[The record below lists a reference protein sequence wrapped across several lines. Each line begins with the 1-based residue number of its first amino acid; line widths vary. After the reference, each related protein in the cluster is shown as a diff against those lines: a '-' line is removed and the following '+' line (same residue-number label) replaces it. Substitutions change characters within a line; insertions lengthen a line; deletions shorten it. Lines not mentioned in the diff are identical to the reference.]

1 MKKILLILM
10 IISAFTTNS
19 NAQETAFPRI
29 TFGAEWSYIATLQSG
44 WHHNFFSP
52 EGYRVDDADNEFI
65 YHSNAEAYLHAG
77 YNVSRNWNIALYIG
91 MTGISDLHKA
101 IPASIRGTY
110 YIGGDPSRDRWFT
123 YIDLGSGICLKNPP
137 QEILTG
143 KIGGGYRM
151 SLSRNTKLDFI
162 AALRMT
168 YTHPEVRYDGEVIP
182 MQKVN
187 RNNAYLSSILF
198 GIGLTF

>member
-1 MKKILLILM
+1 MRRALVILLI
-10 IISAFTTNS
+10 ISTFITKT
-19 NAQETAFPRI
+19 NAQDFSFPRI
-29 TFGAEWSYIATLQSG
+29 TFGAEWSYIATFQSG
-44 WHHNFFSP
+44 WHHNFFSS
-52 EGYRVDDADNEFI
+52 EGYRVDTEGNAFI

-110 YIGGDPSRDRWFT
+110 YIGDDPSRDRWFT
-123 YIDLGSGICLKNPP
+123 YIDIGSGICLKNPP

-162 AALRMT
+162 TALRMT

-182 MQKVN
+182 MEKVN
-187 RNNAYLSSILF
+187 RNNAYLSAISF
-198 GIGLTF
+198 GIGITF

>member
-1 MKKILLILM
+1 MKRGLLILLM
-10 IISAFTTNS
+10 FSAFQINT
-19 NAQETAFPRI
+19 NAQEVSFPRI

-52 EGYRVDDADNEFI
+52 EGYRVNDADNRFI

-91 MTGISDLHKA
+91 MTGIADLHKA
-101 IPASIRGTY
+101 VPASIRGTY
-110 YIGGDPSRDRWFT
+110 YFGNDPLADRWFS

-143 KIGGGYRM
+143 KLGGGYRM

-182 MQKVN
+182 MDKVN
-187 RNNAYLSSILF
+187 RNNAYLSAISF